1 MLRMLAPLLE
11 GVLMAALA
19 DDDFRRWVEAEF
31 SAAHVE
37 QLEQLRARLDVM
49 CKARGW

>member
-11 GVLMAALA
+11 GVLMAVLH
-19 DDDFRRWVEAEF
+19 DDESRRWIEKEF

-37 QLEQLRARLDVM
+37 QLEQLRVRLDAM
-49 CKARGW
+49 CRERGW